1 MAKPGAKPVVDTL
14 ALVGFGLIGSSIAR
28 AARLTGAARRIVAC
42 DVSTAARRTIA
53 KLELADAVLSDPAK
67 AAAGADLVIVC
78 SPLSTYAK
86 LGKTLGKALKP
97 GAILSDVGSVKRPA
111 IDELGAHLPAGR
123 HLVPA
128 HPIAGTENSGPEAGF
143 AELFDGRW
151 CIVTPARGASK
162 QAAAKVEAFWRRLGS
177 KTARMTPAHHD
188 RVLAITS
195 HVPHLIAYTIVN
207 TASDLEGTLRA
218 EVIKYSAS
226 GFRDFTRVAASHPV
240 MWRDVFLANK
250 DAVLEMMGRLYE
262 DIALMQKAIRHDEGE
277 TLERLFAKARKIRRS
292 IVQAKQA

>member
-1 MAKPGAKPVVDTL
+1 MAGKRSEWVEYRRQLRRVLAREHGESDVAGARPQCAAGRSVRLVDDAH
-14 ALVGFGLIGSSIAR
+14 ALEIAR
-28 AARLTGAARRIVAC
+28 A
-42 DVSTAARRTIA
+42 
-53 KLELADAVLSDPAK
+53 
-67 AAAGADLVIVC
+67 
-78 SPLSTYAK
+78 
-86 LGKTLGKALKP
+86 
-97 GAILSDVGSVKRPA
+97 ILSHLNTVKRPA
-111 IDELGAHLPAGR
+111 LDGLGASLRPGV

-128 HPIAGTENSGPEAGF
+128 HPIAGTENSGPESGF
-143 AELFDGRW
+143 AELFKGRW
-151 CIVTPARGASK
+151 CIVTPVRGTPKDAAR
-162 QAAAKVEAFWRRLGS
+162 KVEAFWKRIGS

-207 TASDLEGTLRA
+207 TASDLESTLRA

-262 DIALMQKAIRHDEGE
+262 DIATMQKAIRHDEGA

>member
-1 MAKPGAKPVVDTL
+1 MAKPIIDTL
-14 ALVGFGLIGSSIAR
+14 AIIGFGLIGSSIAR
-28 AARLTGAARRIVAC
+28 AARKSGAVNRIVAC
-42 DVSTAARRTIA
+42 DASAPARRTIA
-53 KLELADAVLSDPAK
+53 KLKLADEVFADPAK
-67 AAAGADLVIVC
+67 AAAKADLVIVAT
-78 SPLSTYAK
+78 PLSAYPK
-86 LGKTLGKALKP
+86 LGKALGKAMKK

-111 IDELGAHLPAGR
+111 LDGLGASLRDGV

-128 HPIAGTENSGPEAGF
+128 HPIAGTENSGPESGF
-143 AELFDGRW
+143 AELFKGRW
-151 CIVTPARGASK
+151 CIVTPVRGTPK
-162 QAAAKVEAFWRRLGS
+162 DAAQKVETFWRRIGS

-262 DIALMQKAIRHDEGE
+262 DIATMQKAIRHDEGA
-277 TLERLFAKARKIRRS
+277 TLERLFSKARKIRRS

>member
-1 MAKPGAKPVVDTL
+1 MMAKPIVETL
-14 ALVGFGLIGSSIAR
+14 AIIGFGLIGSSIAR
-28 AARLTGAARRIVAC
+28 AARKSGAVNRIVAC
-42 DVSTAARRTIA
+42 DASAPARRAIA
-53 KLELADAVLSDPAK
+53 KLKLADEIVADPAK
-67 AAAGADLVIVC
+67 AAAKADLVIVAT
-78 SPLSTYAK
+78 PLSAYPK
-86 LGKTLGKALKP
+86 LGKALGKAMKK

-111 IDELGAHLPAGR
+111 LDGLGAGLRPGV

-128 HPIAGTENSGPEAGF
+128 HPIAGTENSGPESGF
-143 AELFDGRW
+143 AELFKDRW
-151 CIVTPARGASK
+151 CIVTPVRGTPK
-162 QAAAKVEAFWRRLGS
+162 HAAQKVEAFWKRIGS

-207 TASDLEGTLRA
+207 TASDLESTLRA

-262 DIALMQKAIRHDEGE
+262 DIATMQKAIRHDEGA

>member
-1 MAKPGAKPVVDTL
+1 MAKPIVDTL
-14 ALVGFGLIGSSIAR
+14 AIVGFGLIGSSIAR
-28 AARLTGAARRIVAC
+28 AARLTGAARKIVAC
-42 DVSTAARRTIA
+42 DASAQARKTIA
-53 KLELADAVLSDPAK
+53 KLKLADAVLSDPAT

-78 SPLSTYAK
+78 TPLSTYAK
-86 LGKTLGKALKP
+86 LGRALGTALKP

-111 IDELGAHLPAGR
+111 VEDLGGALQAGR
-123 HLVPA
+123 HLIPA
-128 HPIAGTENSGPEAGF
+128 HPIAGTENSGPESGF
-143 AELFDGRW
+143 AELFAGRW
-151 CIVTPARGASK
+151 CIVTPARGTPK
-162 QAAAKVEAFWRRLGS
+162 TAAAKVEAFWTRLGS
-177 KTARMTPAHHD
+177 KTARMTPSHHD

-226 GFRDFTRVAASHPV
+226 GFRDFTRVAASDPV

-250 DAVLEMMGRLYE
+250 DAVLEMLGRLYE
-262 DIALMQKAIRHDEGE
+262 DIALMQKAIRHDEGA

-292 IVQAKQA
+292 IVHAKQA